1 MVYYLVMQTQTSV
14 PRTRA
19 RTPNNRTTTG
29 FRVSDA
35 LWAILE
41 PLVPVH
47 VNTHRFGGG
56 RPRVPDRRCADAIF
70 YVLRTGCQWAALNHT
85 DLCAKS
91 TAHDRFQEWAD
102 ADVFLTFWKEGVEQ
116 FDELRGIDWSW
127 LSMDG
132 AMTKAPLGGDKTG
145 PNPTD
150 RAKTG
155 AKRSLLTE
163 AHGIPIGLAIDGAN
177 RHDMKLVRP
186 TIDSIVVERP
196 APTDE
201 QPQGMCL
208 DKGYDYDDVRAI
220 LQEFGFTAHIRSRG
234 EEAREIMREAGRRA
248 RRWVVE
254 RSHSW
259 MNRFRRILVRWEKKP
274 EHYLAFLHFAC
285 ALIAFRAAGLFG

>member
-1 MVYYLVMQTQTSV
+1 MSTRTPV

-35 LWAILE
+35 LWAVLE
-41 PLVPVH
+41 PRLPVH

-70 YVLRTGCQWAALNHT
+70 YVLRTGCQWAALNQT
-85 DLCAKS
+85 ELCAKS

-102 ADVFLTFWKEGVEQ
+102 AGVFLALWHDGVEQ
-116 FDELRGIDWSW
+116 FDELQGIDWNF

-132 AMTKAPLGGDKTG
+132 AMTKAPLGGDVTG

-150 RAKTG
+150 RAKAG
-155 AKRSLLTE
+155 VKRSLLTE
-163 AHGIPIGLAIDGAN
+163 GHGVPLGLEVAGAN
-177 RHDMKLVRP
+177 RNDMKLVRA
-186 TIDSIVVERP
+186 TIESIVVERP
-196 APTDE
+196 EPTDE

-208 DKGYDYDDVRAI
+208 DKGYDYDEVREI
-220 LQEFGFTAHIRSRG
+220 LREFGFTAHIRSRG
-234 EEAREIMREAGRRA
+234 EEAKELVREAGQRA

-259 MNRFRRILVRWEKKP
+259 LNRFRRILVRWEKKP